1 MYVAIMGYPHLC
13 NSLLMLEYAAT
24 FLLSARVLKPLLKRL
39 ESFQLQ
45 RLISYICAGIYLFT
59 CPVIPKPLTLTSWHS
74 SSTGSFSL

>member
-1 MYVAIMGYPHLC
+1 
-13 NSLLMLEYAAT
+13 MLEYAAT

-59 CPVIPKPLTLTSWHS
+59 CPVIPKPLTLTS
-74 SSTGSFSL
+74 